1 MSTLKTI
8 PSIQSTRQVDGA
20 RRRSSLIRHSI
31 FQLTGIETAS
41 IVKKTAMMLTIDAL
55 ALESKNPL
63 FAVHAKY
70 ADMET
75 KLKYLRQEN
84 KLGEKVIEVNRDS
97 LWSDTAPHL
106 DSNFGSYDI
115 KIKINGELGIDY
127 GGVTR

>member
-31 FQLTGIETAS
+31 FQINCIDTAS
-41 IVKKTAMMLTIDAL
+41 IVKKTAMMLTLDTL
-55 ALESKNPL
+55 ALEAKNPL
-63 FAVHAKY
+63 FAIHAKN

-84 KLGEKVIEVNRDS
+84 KLG
-97 LWSDTAPHL
+97 
-106 DSNFGSYDI
+106 
-115 KIKINGELGIDY
+115 
-127 GGVTR
+127 